1 MKIKT
6 VLVSFITV
14 IIFIFGILFY
24 SYNDNLKSISD
35 NTKEV
40 TFIIKDGMTAGDVL
54 TSLEDRNIIKSA
66 LVAKVYLKF
75 NESNF
80 KSGAFKV
87 NESMDVATIIEYLSN
102 SDNILKNE
110 VDVTLIEGYWLK
122 HMADE
127 ISSKTNLSSEELL
140 LFWNDQQ
147 QIRQLMSEY
156 EFLKEDIFKED
167 IRYNLEGYLFPD
179 TYRFDI
185 ETTPIKVTKKL
196 LDKTNEIYQ
205 KYQKQIEDSSLT
217 IHELFTLSSIVQYE
231 SKSVEDMHN
240 IAQVFYNRMNKGMK
254 LQSSVTVCY
263 AKNISDDWKSCETTP
278 DFESPYNTYV
288 IDGLPVGPVTSFS
301 ENALNATLNPNK
313 NDYLFFV
320 ADVYGDGSVYYA
332 KTYQEHLN
340 NVKKFNLEF

>member
-35 NTKEV
+35 NTKEI